1 MRVIVA
7 EKPELGRAIADALGG
22 GRRADGHI
30 VCRDVAVTWCFGHLL
45 ELTDPED
52 HDPETGRWDAARLPL
67 AWPATHKPIEGKQ
80 DQIALIRR
88 LVRGAKVVVHAGD
101 PDEEGQLLVDLVL
114 HHVGNRAPVKRL
126 LINDL
131 NVDVV
136 RRALRSMRDNAEFV
150 GLYRAALGRSIA
162 DQRYGYNLT
171 RAYTLAARRLGADG
185 VLSVGRV
192 QTPILGLVVRR
203 DRQRENH
210 EKQKYYELDATFAEG
225 GDGGA
230 ADAADAEV
238 GTGPRSLRARYVPAK
253 DIPVDDKG
261 RPNER
266 DALEKVAADVDGRT
280 GLVVTART
288 DARTTPPPL
297 PYDLLTLQADASRK
311 FGIPPDRTLALTQ
324 GLRERHRLIT
334 YNRSDCRYLPDE
346 QHGDAPGV
354 LSAVAATAPVLAH
367 AVDAADAAV
376 KGRAYDSRHV
386 TAHHAIVPTAARA
399 NLAAL
404 SDGEAKVY
412 QLVARAFVAQ
422 FHPPERYRAT
432 TVEIDVA
439 GHGGTVHR
447 FRATGRV
454 QVDPGWK
461 RLYRND
467 RGGEASA
474 ALEGAALDLEWVSEG
489 ATMDCT
495 DPSVSERETQPPP
508 AYTMATLL
516 KDLASVAKYVTDPR
530 VKALLL
536 AKDADKKGERG
547 GIGTPATRSAIIATL
562 LRRGYVE
569 ERGKQVLSTTFGR
582 DFHDALPASATAP
595 DMTAL
600 WHEQQQEIR
609 RGDTTLEAFLEGVAG
624 HVRQEVARAGTAEI
638 RVAATGPACPACAK
652 GVMKRRQGSKGEF
665 MGCSRYP
672 DCRHTA
678 DVPGAPDAKDRPAA
692 GRAKGS
698 RTRRAP
704 VPEARTKR
712 ASATGASSKTAAKRT
727 SARRPASKKAA
738 SKVAAK
744 RPPGRTRSRPKGDDA
759 SR

>member
-1 MRVIVA
+1 VRVIVA

-22 GRRADGHI
+22 GRRADGHT

-52 HDPETGRWDAARLPL
+52 HDPAAKRWDAARLPL
-67 AWPATHKPIEGKQ
+67 SWPATHKPIEGKE

-88 LVRGAKVVVHAGD
+88 LVKGASVVVHAGD

-131 NVDVV
+131 NADAV
-136 RRALRSMRDNAEFV
+136 RRALRGMRDNAEFV
-150 GLYRAALGRSIA
+150 GLYHAALARSVA

-171 RAYTLAARRLGADG
+171 RAYTLAAQRLGAEG

-203 DRQRENH
+203 DRQREKH
-210 EKQKYYELDATFAEG
+210 EKATYFELDATFTGTGSTGSA
-225 GDGGA
+225 DGVDDAG
-230 ADAADAEV
+230 ADADA
-238 GTGPRSLRARYVPAK
+238 PSLRARYAPGKGV
-253 DIPVDDKG
+253 PVDDKG

-266 DALEKVAADVDGRT
+266 DALEAIAAAVDGKR
-280 GLVVTART
+280 GKVTVART

-297 PYDLLTLQADASRK
+297 PYDLLALQADASRK
-311 FGIPPDRTLALTQ
+311 FGLAPDATLALTQ
-324 GLRERHRLIT
+324 SLRERHRLIT
-334 YNRSDCRYLPDE
+334 YNRSDCRHLPDE
-346 QHGDAPGV
+346 QHPDAPAT
-354 LSAVAATAPVLAH
+354 LAAIAATAPVLAG
-367 AVDAADAAV
+367 AATRADPTV

-399 NLAAL
+399 DLSRL

-422 FHPPERYRAT
+422 FHPHERYRAT
-432 TVEIDVA
+432 VVEIVVA
-439 GHGGTVHR
+439 GHT

-461 RLYRND
+461 ALYRND
-467 RGGEASA
+467 RGGEASTA
-474 ALEGAALDLEWVSEG
+474 PEGAAIDIEWVTRD
-489 ATMDCT
+489 ALVDCT
-495 DPSVSERETQPPP
+495 EPNITERVTQPLP

-516 KDLASVAKYVTDPR
+516 KDLAAVAKYVTDPR

-562 LRRGYVE
+562 LRRGYIE
-569 ERGKQVLSTTFGR
+569 ETGKKVTSTALGR

-600 WHEQQQEIR
+600 WHEQQERIR
-609 RGDTTLEAFLEGVAG
+609 SGEMTLRDFLDGVALHIG
-624 HVRQEVARAGTAEI
+624 DEVARAGSAPI
-638 RVAATGPACPACAK
+638 RVVATGPACPVCNQ
-652 GVMKRRQGSKGEF
+652 GVMKARKGAKGAF
-665 MGCSRYP
+665 LGCSCYP

-678 DVPGAPDAKDRPAA
+678 DIPAA
-692 GRAKGS
+692 PAAHRPTRARATSGRKPTN
-698 RTRRAP
+698 R
-704 VPEARTKR
+704 KR
-712 ASATGASSKTAAKRT
+712 LR
-727 SARRPASKKAA
+727 
-738 SKVAAK
+738 
-744 RPPGRTRSRPKGDDA
+744 
-759 SR
+759 